1 MWGEELTVNLFGVTL
16 LGSVI
21 VAAVVAKLKVWL
33 GTQGWVNTALALA
46 AGVALGGLVY
56 LAELGLAQIGM
67 IEQVI
72 PIWVAL
78 IQGFFSGGIA
88 AGLWKAARTLTG
100 KR

>member
-21 VAAVVAKLKVWL
+21 VAAVVAKLKIWL
-33 GTQGWVNTALALA
+33 GTTGWVNTALALA

-72 PIWVAL
+72 PIGVAL

-88 AGLWKAARTLTG
+88 AGLWKAARTLAG